1 MTGTERVAAR
11 LVSGQTSREVPGQAV
26 SAGDGTHVQVQIGVQ
41 VWTATDLPKRPAA
54 VGDMLTIRERQ
65 GSRQVVRNLTREANP
80 PAAPTDVDDNAD
92 TGAGSS
98 GITSSGLYDYTI
110 GTTSYSAFPVVVPNV
125 TEVRNY
131 TRDGATVTRGL
142 AGDLN
147 GHDDVLADHGD
158 RLNAIEEWKAQ
169 QAEAFNDLIA
179 KLKTAGVIQ

>member
-80 PAAPTDVDDNAD
+80 PAAPSNASVSGSSASGS
-92 TGAGSS
+92 TGAT
-98 GITSSGLYDYTI
+98 GITSSGCYAWTD
-110 GTTSYSAFPVVVPNV
+110 GTQLG
-125 TEVRNY
+125 NY
-131 TRDGATVTRGL
+131 ARDVAASTRGL
-142 AGDLN
+142 ASDLNSHDDMLAEHADLIGDLTSASED
-147 GHDDVLADHGD
+147 HADDIATLENT
-158 RLNAIEEWKAQ
+158 LNALMTQ
-169 QAEAFNDLIA
+169 
-179 KLKTAGVIQ
+179 LKTAGVIQ